1 MKIIKLLLLIYSSQT
16 LYDITPT
23 DAIKT
28 ITNHDNNTILI
39 DVRTKEE
46 LDEIKIEG
54 IINLDFYSEEFE
66 KGLLNLD
73 RDKTYYLICR
83 SGRRSGIAT
92 SFMRDNGFKEAYN
105 IKGGMIEWEN
115 SNLSLEIKKGHEL

>member
-1 MKIIKLLLLIYSSQT
+1 MKIIKLLLLIYFSQNP
-16 LYDITPT
+16 YDIAPT

-28 ITNHDNNTILI
+28 IRNHDNNTILI

-46 LDEIKIEG
+46 LDKIKIEG
-54 IINLDFYSEEFE
+54 IINIDFYSEEFE
-66 KGLLNLD
+66 KDLLNLD
-73 RDKTYYLICR
+73 KYKTYYLICR

-92 SFMRDNGFKEAYN
+92 SFMRDNGFKKAYN

-115 SNLSLEIKKGHEL
+115 SNLGLIIKKGH

>member
-1 MKIIKLLLLIYSSQT
+1 MKIIKLLLLIYFSQNP
-16 LYDITPT
+16 YDIAPT

-28 ITNHDNNTILI
+28 IRNHDNNTILI

-46 LDEIKIEG
+46 LDKIKIEG
-54 IINLDFYSEEFE
+54 IINIDFYSEEFE
-66 KGLLNLD
+66 KDLLNLD
-73 RDKTYYLICR
+73 RYKTYYLICR

-92 SFMRDNGFKEAYN
+92 SFMRDNGFKKAYN

-115 SNLSLEIKKGHEL
+115 SNLGLIIKKGH